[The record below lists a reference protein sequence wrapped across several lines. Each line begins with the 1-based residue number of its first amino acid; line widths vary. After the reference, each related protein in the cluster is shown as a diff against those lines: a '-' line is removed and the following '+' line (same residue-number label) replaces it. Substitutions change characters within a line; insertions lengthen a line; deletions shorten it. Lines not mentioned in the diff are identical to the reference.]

1 MCQEIVIIGGGI
13 AGLSAASELAR
24 LRGAGHGILVLEAEE
39 DVALHSSSRSAQQ
52 LIPGYG
58 PGPVLELTRW
68 SIDQILR
75 AGEELAAPLAWPS
88 AFVVAGRPED
98 VAAMAAPGMR
108 SLSRE
113 DLVLLCPELAANPER
128 YPSAAVD
135 DSAVRT
141 DASALVAWHRA
152 RAEAAGVE
160 IRTDTRVVGLSPQEG
175 ETWVV
180 DVVGSGK
187 TAARSE
193 TAVRARTVVN
203 AAGSWAEHVGAL
215 AGATPQGLQPYRRT
229 AALVS
234 LAEPFVPEHPMVDD
248 AAQDWYYRPDPV
260 GAMISWGE
268 AEPSEPCDATPHDG
282 AVAALI
288 ETLERETALRITG
301 TVKEWTGLRTS
312 RPSDVPVCGWDTAAP
327 GFFWL
332 AGQGGYGFQTSSA
345 LARATAE
352 LVVQGRVGW
361 WLSADTVEA
370 LRPAARDADVV
381 LRCPTGTDG
390 NPATGGAAL

>member
-24 LRGAGHGILVLEAEE
+24 VRGTGRGILLLEAEE
-39 DVALHSSSRSAQQ
+39 DVARHTSSRSAQQ

-58 PGPVLELTRW
+58 PAPVLELTRW

-98 VAAMAAPGMR
+98 VAAMTAPGMR
-108 SLSRE
+108 SLNRDE
-113 DLVLLCPELAANPER
+113 LVELCPELATNPER
-128 YPSAAVD
+128 YPVAAID

-141 DASALVAWHRA
+141 DATALVAWHRA

-160 IRTDTRVVGLSPQEG
+160 IRTGARVVGLTPQDG
-175 ETWVV
+175 GTWVL
-180 DVVGSGK
+180 DVAGPGG
-187 TAARSE
+187 TAARE
-193 TAVRARTVVN
+193 EAAVRARTVVN
-203 AAGSWAEHVGAL
+203 AAGAWAEQIGAL
-215 AGATPQGLQPYRRT
+215 AGVTPQELQPYRRT
-229 AALVS
+229 AALVT
-234 LAEPFVPEHPMVDD
+234 LAEPFAPEHPMVDD
-248 AAQDWYYRPDPV
+248 AAQDWYYRPDTV

-268 AEPSEPCDATPHDG
+268 AEPSDACNATPHEG
-282 AVAALI
+282 AVASLA
-288 ETLERETALRITG
+288 ETLERETALRIAG

-312 RPSDVPVCGWDTAAP
+312 RPGDVPMCAWDAAAP